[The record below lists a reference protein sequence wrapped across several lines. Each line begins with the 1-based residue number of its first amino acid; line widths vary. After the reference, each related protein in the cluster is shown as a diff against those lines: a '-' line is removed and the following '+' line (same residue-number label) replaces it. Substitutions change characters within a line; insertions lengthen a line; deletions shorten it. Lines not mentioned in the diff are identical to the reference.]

1 MAKNIRWQ
9 IPFVSLSGIYYRVD
23 IYDEGTFTPVELTAG
38 PTPFVTDED
47 ASDDFFCPVRSQSG
61 TLQVCTLMPDGN
73 YITLDELLPANNI
86 ARPVRL
92 INLDNSNAIE
102 WQGFLSCEAYSQD
115 YTGIPQ
121 ILDLPLISVLEAM
134 ASVQLNQARS
144 NGLTM
149 IRAAIKT
156 AMDEMMLQSGMDF
169 YTHVNYSAT
178 SYQIFNTYIDQTVFF
193 ERNEYNNENSTT
205 YIVSGMS
212 VKEVLE
218 YLATYMGWTIRE
230 RGTKIYFSRLGD
242 DIYTIEVAYS
252 QFANKSSISQ
262 RADYV
267 TKDLATDVV
276 WMGTG
281 HQRSI
286 AAGAKSVEVVASL
299 KKYELTI
306 SIPDC
311 PVGNLTE
318 IYRQL
323 WKYNRDGDWLYLLA
337 NRNMYAYS
345 NMSVAYYS
353 VLLRYSHNHF
363 EGYLN
368 STLSDLLNHMAVGP
382 QSSAYAEING
392 TQDMVR
398 WYAGAF
404 LCRYDWEETGTASA
418 HNTSNGL
425 YCTFFPHSIGV
436 GGQTPDFDAG
446 QVGAIFSI
454 NSVIGY
460 RCNTGYIRLKA
471 DANTIFM
478 WPSNDYTGADL
489 VHSNELQ
496 YEWYI
501 CFELQFGNRWW
512 DGGSWRDFRCQ
523 FFAKMTKNGFDGN
536 WDPTTMPITETDG
549 LLIPITEQMQGL
561 VTLKIWPMASATT
574 FSVSNT
580 GVLEMVFASLEVSHI
595 LPANSAIS
603 DRSENHYFLLL
614 GTNFR
619 DEISIGTNLATYL
632 NNRPSP
638 SLILAGTGPGQ
649 VATAITY
656 YLAGGETELRRPEV
670 DLLNRL
676 ATYYGAARQRLEL
689 EVAHL
694 TDAPL
699 PLLRLNGINKN
710 KVYVPLSESR
720 DWQTD
725 ECKLTCFECPQ
736 QPAESQ

>member
-1 MAKNIRWQ
+1 MD
-9 IPFVSLSGIYYRVD
+9 FVSIQGIHYRVD
-23 IYDEGTFTPVELTAG
+23 IYDEGIFTPVQLTAG

-47 ASDDFFCPVRSQSG
+47 ASDDFFCPVRTQTG
-61 TLQVCTLMPDGN
+61 TLQVCTLKPDGN

-86 ARPVRL
+86 ARPIRL

-134 ASVQLNQARS
+134 ASVQLNQTRS
-144 NGLTM
+144 NGLPM

-252 QFANKSSISQ
+252 QFANQSSISQ

-267 TKDLATDVV
+267 TKNLATDVV

-299 KKYELTI
+299 KKYELTL

-323 WKYNRDGDWLYLLA
+323 WKYAGNGEWLYLLA
-337 NRNMYAYS
+337 NRNANAYS
-345 NMSVAYYS
+345 NISVAYYS
-353 VLLRYSHNHF
+353 AQLRYSYFHF
-363 EGYLN
+363 ENYGTT
-368 STLSDLLNHMAVGP
+368 TLAQVLSHMAVGQ
-382 QSSAYAEING
+382 QSSARATING
-392 TQDMVR
+392 GATDMYY

-404 LCRYDWEETGTASA
+404 LCRYDWENTGTATT
-418 HNTSNGL
+418 HNTVDGL
-425 YCTFFPHSIGV
+425 YCVFFPHSINYSSDS
-436 GGQTPDFDAG
+436 QYTDTDFDPY

-454 NSVIGY
+454 DSVLSY
-460 RCNTGYIRLKA
+460 RCNSGYIKLLA
-471 DANTIFM
+471 DAGTVFM
-478 WPSNDYTGADL
+478 WPSEDYSGADL
-489 VHSNELQ
+489 IHSAQKTNQ
-496 YEWYI
+496 WYI
-501 CFELQFGNRWW
+501 CIELQFGNQWW
-512 DGGSWRDFRCQ
+512 NGGGWQSSRCK
-523 FFAKMTKNGFDGN
+523 FYSLMTENGFKGN
-536 WDPTTMPITETDG
+536 WNSSMSIAETDG
-549 LLIPITEQMQGL
+549 LLIPITQDMQGV
-561 VTLKIWPMASATT
+561 VTFKIWPMASPTS
-574 FSVSNT
+574 FSESNT
-580 GVLEMVFASLEVSHI
+580 GVLEMSFASLEISHVV
-595 LPANSAIS
+595 PASS
-603 DRSENHYFLLL
+603 KLTDRSENHYFRLL

-619 DEISIGTNLATYL
+619 DEISIGTNLVTYL
-632 NNRPSP
+632 NNLPSP
-638 SLILAGTGPGQ
+638 SLVLAGTGPGQ
-649 VATAITY
+649 FMTAITY
-656 YLAGGETELRRPEV
+656 YLAGGTTELRRPEV

-676 ATYYGAARQRLEL
+676 AEYYQEARHRLEL
-689 EVAHL
+689 EMAHIE
-694 TDAPL
+694 TPAL
-699 PLLRLNGINKN
+699 PLLKLQGINDG
-710 KVYVPLSESR
+710 KVYMPLSESR

-736 QPAESQ
+736 QPAENQ